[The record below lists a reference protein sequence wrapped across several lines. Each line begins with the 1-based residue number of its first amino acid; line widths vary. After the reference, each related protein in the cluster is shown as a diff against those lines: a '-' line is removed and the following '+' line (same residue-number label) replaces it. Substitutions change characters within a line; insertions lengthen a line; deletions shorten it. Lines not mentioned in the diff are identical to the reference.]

1 MLLGAKAYF
10 QEGRRIIYSFYF
22 RMYKPLVLIIE
33 RLDVGKEV
41 DFLFLDEDE

>member
-22 RMYKPLVLIIE
+22 LHVHAFGVNWRE
-33 RLDVGKEV
+33 GGCGKKK
-41 DFLFLDEDE
+41 